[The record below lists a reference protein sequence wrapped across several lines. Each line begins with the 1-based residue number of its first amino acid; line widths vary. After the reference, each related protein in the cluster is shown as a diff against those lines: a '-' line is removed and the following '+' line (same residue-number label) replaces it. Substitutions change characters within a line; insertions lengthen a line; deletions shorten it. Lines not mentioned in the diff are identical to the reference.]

1 MAQYHVGCGIAGIYA
16 GTLKSNGEEWRNK
29 SDVTH
34 EALCAVA
41 QHLLFG
47 GQEFRF
53 QHKNQW
59 YVMKIEEFEEMN
71 GGREE

>member
-1 MAQYHVGCGIAGIYA
+1 MAEYHVGCGSFGIYA
-16 GTLKSNGEEWRNK
+16 GTLDKSKAAWRNK

-41 QHLLFG
+41 QHLLFNG
-47 GQEFRF
+47 VEFRF

-59 YVMKIEEFEEMN
+59 YVMKIEQLGEEQ
-71 GGREE
+71 

>member
-1 MAQYHVGCGIAGIYA
+1 MAEYHVGCGITGIFA
-16 GTLKSNGEEWRNK
+16 GTLETRNKTLWRNK

-41 QHLLFG
+41 QHLLFDCK
-47 GQEFRF
+47 EFRF

-59 YVMKIEEFEEMN
+59 YVMRIEELKEE
-71 GGREE
+71 G